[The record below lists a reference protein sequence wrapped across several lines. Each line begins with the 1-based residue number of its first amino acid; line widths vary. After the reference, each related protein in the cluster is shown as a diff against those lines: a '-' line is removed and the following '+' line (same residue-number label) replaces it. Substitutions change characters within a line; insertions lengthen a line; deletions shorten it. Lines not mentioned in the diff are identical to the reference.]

1 MAKTENIIFRCSEDL
16 KNAIQAK
23 LQDTNMS
30 ISEYVTSLIQ
40 MDLSHNE
47 PTPLSAA
54 DRIIGGL
61 HFSLPERFGV
71 VMYAGGREYPLY
83 PVQAGRR
90 LTDDFLDQLLLQKGD
105 TADFAFLSCPDGG
118 NCITLSFSEDGLK
131 IFEEKNNGKCYDFIS
146 IRLQE
151 FRAAFLAHVKK
162 YAIYFEA
169 PYNYQAIML
178 RPFDEMVKKMQRYQ
192 PKAGQ
197 IISRIDEG
205 L

>member
-16 KNAIQAK
+16 KTAIQSK

-40 MDLSHNE
+40 MDLSRNE
-47 PTPLSAA
+47 PTPLSAT
-54 DRIIGGL
+54 DRMYGGL
-61 HFSLPERFGV
+61 HFSLPERFGI

-90 LTDDFLDQLLLQKGD
+90 LTDDFLDQLLLQEGD
-105 TADFAFLSCPDGG
+105 TSDFTFLSDPDGESR
-118 NCITLSFSEDGLK
+118 ITLSFSEEGLK
-131 IFEEKNNGKCYDFIS
+131 VFEEEKKGKGYDFIN
-146 IRLQE
+146 IGLQE
-151 FRAAFLAHVKK
+151 FKAAFLAHVKK
-162 YAIYFEA
+162 YAIYFGA

-192 PKAGQ
+192 PEASQ
-197 IISRIDEG
+197 IISRING
-205 L
+205 V